1 MLLFWGTAQTV
12 SGPAVLTVLK
22 VLTVVSAVSKVE
34 DSVVGSIVVGFV
46 DSIVVGSVDVLGVE
60 GIVVVSWDGIS
71 DIILV
76 LSVLSSVLV
85 SGFVNTTE
93 VVESIPDVE
102 AEIRNEKE

>member
-1 MLLFWGTAQTV
+1 MLV
-12 SGPAVLTVLK
+12 DS
-22 VLTVVSAVSKVE
+22 E
-34 DSVVGSIVVGFV
+34 NSVVKLSPVV
-46 DSIVVGSVDVLGVE
+46 DSMVVKGLVE
-60 GIVVVSWDGIS
+60 KVVSWDGIS

-102 AEIRNEKE
+102 AEIRNEKRIFDKCMYFIHFEKKYFKF

>member
-1 MLLFWGTAQTV
+1 MFWGTAQTV
-12 SGPAVLTVLK
+12 SGLSVLTVLK
-22 VLTVVSAVSKVE
+22 VLTVVSAVSKDE
-34 DSVVGSIVVGFV
+34 DSVVGSIVDGFV
-46 DSIVVGSVDVLGVE
+46 DSIVVGSMVVVGVE
-60 GIVVVSWDGIS
+60 AIVVVSWDGIS